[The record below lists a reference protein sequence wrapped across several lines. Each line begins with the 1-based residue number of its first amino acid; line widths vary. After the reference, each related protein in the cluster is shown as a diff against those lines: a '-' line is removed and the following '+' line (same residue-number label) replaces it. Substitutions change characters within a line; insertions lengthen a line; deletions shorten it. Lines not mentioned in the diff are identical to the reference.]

1 MHATA
6 ILFIDVLV
14 LRARNEKGEDEM
26 DTFGRC
32 SLRCEHITLRPPKYV
47 IFDFLE
53 KGLIWYYNSVAVD
66 EEVSKNVMIFK
77 RDKKDSD
84 GLFDIASA
92 SGF

>member
-1 MHATA
+1 
-6 ILFIDVLV
+6 
-14 LRARNEKGEDEM
+14 M
-26 DTFGRC
+26 DTFTCC
-32 SLRCEHITLRPPKYV
+32 SLRCEHVILKPPNCV

-53 KGLIWYYNSVAVD
+53 KDLIRYYNSVAID
-66 EEVSKNVMIFK
+66 EKVSKNIMIFK